1 MQKKFRPFST
11 KKTLLKIHVAGL
23 FEDVSTP
30 LGGSLMPPTVNNPT
44 LCCDAFSLEMT
55 ATYQLTL
62 SLKRS
67 FFPRKKIP
75 LNMSALELLQFPKL
89 CG

>member
-44 LCCDAFSLEMT
+44 LCCDAFSLGNDCHISTDTFFE
-55 ATYQLTL
+55 
-62 SLKRS
+62 KK
-67 FFPRKKIP
+67 FFPKKE
-75 LNMSALELLQFPKL
+75 NTFEHV
-89 CG
+89 CT